1 MAYDN
6 IAWSLYL
13 VCKRQTPANLG
24 MLGTCFPLNTPRH
37 FLTAAHCIRSVPL
50 SELVV
55 QGTGLLSKRAQVTRV
70 AIHPT
75 ADVAVLEI
83 DLPSEHYIAPLQ
95 LGKLG
100 NFYWGAPVVAF
111 GFPADTTY
119 LGTPKDYITM
129 TGPTARFF
137 RGHVQRTGL
146 HISHDGFKYQAM
158 ELSFA
163 APAGLSGGPVFI
175 ADSEDPIALVAE
187 NQESSTYL
195 HTITE
200 VRDEGKEFHE
210 SIHSVVNYAIS
221 VSLVN
226 LGEWIAGETSDA

>member
-1 MAYDN
+1 
-6 IAWSLYL
+6 
-13 VCKRQTPANLG
+13 
-24 MLGTCFPLNTPRH
+24 MLGTCFPVNTPRH
-37 FLTAAHCIRSVPL
+37 FLTAAHCIRSVPN

-55 QGTGLLSKRAQVTRV
+55 QGPGLLSKRVQVTRV

-83 DLPSEHYIAPLQ
+83 DLPPEHYIAPLR
-95 LGKLG
+95 LGKLD

-119 LGTPKDYITM
+119 LGTPQNYITR

-146 HISHDGFKYQAM
+146 HVSYDKFKYEAM

-175 ADSEDPIALVAE
+175 SDTEEPIALVAE
-187 NQESSTYL
+187 NQESSTFL
-195 HTITE
+195 RTITK

-210 SIHSVVNYAIS
+210 SVHSVVNYAIS
-221 VSLVN
+221 VNLVN
-226 LGEWIAGETSDA
+226 LAEWIADETSAVG